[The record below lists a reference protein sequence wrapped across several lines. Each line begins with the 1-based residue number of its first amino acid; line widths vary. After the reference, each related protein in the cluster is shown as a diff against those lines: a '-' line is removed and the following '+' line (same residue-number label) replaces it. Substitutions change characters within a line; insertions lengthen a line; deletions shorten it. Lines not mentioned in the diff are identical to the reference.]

1 MTGYCFVVVVR
12 LKPSHTFQ
20 SRGKKTPFMHVHEIK
35 TSVAAAVAEQFCS
48 MPVIQQREA
57 VACLEKVA
65 CHQNVTKKIA
75 GH

>member
-1 MTGYCFVVVVR
+1 
-12 LKPSHTFQ
+12 
-20 SRGKKTPFMHVHEIK
+20 MHVHEIK